1 MERGLFNITS
11 AATTTLIDTR
21 TRQSKV
27 SYIRMAN
34 THDTT
39 AVTIELFIE
48 DSSSNKVYIL
58 KTDIPGKASLLLN
71 ENLSFD
77 NSVLALK
84 LTTSAGGLSTSAPLS
99 VIIK

>member
-27 SYIRMAN
+27 SYIRMTN

-39 AVTIELFIE
+39 AVTIELFLE

-58 KTDIPGKASLLLN
+58 KTDVPAKTSFLLN

-77 NSVLALK
+77 NSVLSLK